1 MKILVVHEV
10 NYLDKI
16 IYEYQIL
23 PEMLSMLGH
32 EITIVDYDETWR
44 AHSSTERPIV
54 DLKTKI
60 HANTHRA
67 YPAASVTV
75 HRPGMIRLPF
85 LARFSGAI
93 TNGLEVRRVTAA
105 ARPDAILLYGLPT
118 VGLQS
123 VLSGRW
129 YGVPVVFRSI
139 DVLNQL
145 APPSLAAVTKIL
157 ERLIYRSVDGI
168 IALTPRLQQHVASYG
183 VPASR
188 IRLLPCGVDTAIFSP
203 GTRNPELLARWDIGA
218 TDPVLLFMGTIYRFS
233 GLDRV
238 IKDFQT
244 ILSGHPKTKL
254 MVVGWGEDEER
265 LKRLALETGV
275 SRNVVFTGLQPYSLL
290 PDIIRSSDICINPFE
305 LNNITR
311 DILPNKVFQYLA
323 CGKPLVAT
331 PLPGTKPFLSGES
344 DGVVYTPL
352 ENVAGCLRDLLAD
365 AKRRDEL
372 GRNAAA
378 AVQQRYDWRRIARQ
392 MVEMIQEF
400 I

>member
-1 MKILVVHEV
+1 
-10 NYLDKI
+10 
-16 IYEYQIL
+16 
-23 PEMLSMLGH
+23 
-32 EITIVDYDETWR
+32 
-44 AHSSTERPIV
+44 
-54 DLKTKI
+54 
-60 HANTHRA
+60 
-67 YPAASVTV
+67 
-75 HRPGMIRLPF
+75 
-85 LARFSGAI
+85 
-93 TNGLEVRRVTAA
+93 
-105 ARPDAILLYGLPT
+105 
-118 VGLQS
+118 LQS

-188 IRLLPCGVDTAIFSP
+188 IRLLPCGVDTAMFSP

-305 LNNITR
+305 LNDITR

>member
-1 MKILVVHEV
+1 M
-10 NYLDKI
+10 
-16 IYEYQIL
+16 
-23 PEMLSMLGH
+23 
-32 EITIVDYDETWR
+32 
-44 AHSSTERPIV
+44 
-54 DLKTKI
+54 
-60 HANTHRA
+60 
-67 YPAASVTV
+67 
-75 HRPGMIRLPF
+75 
-85 LARFSGAI
+85 
-93 TNGLEVRRVTAA
+93 
-105 ARPDAILLYGLPT
+105 
-118 VGLQS
+118 
-123 VLSGRW
+123 
-129 YGVPVVFRSI
+129 
-139 DVLNQL
+139 
-145 APPSLAAVTKIL
+145 
-157 ERLIYRSVDGI
+157 
-168 IALTPRLQQHVASYG
+168 
-183 VPASR
+183 
-188 IRLLPCGVDTAIFSP
+188 FSP

-305 LNNITR
+305 LNDITR